1 MKNKID
7 KDISLFFPK
16 EFNFLLLGGNFLFS
30 KRLYEIMKRE
40 YKIKRIDYKNDFVE
54 EYFSCI
60 DNTTFKIHLES
71 YKKIQAIINLHNS
84 NTLIFTSEILL
95 FLSKEDYVQFLNTL
109 KELKKDNTKFIF
121 ISIKSPL
128 HICKKLNGKNELSNM
143 SSKDWYHSRLREI
156 EAVLN
161 PEIDLIYQFS
171 SYCTYLDSN
180 LQTNPLQLFGV
191 DKAAIDVCED
201 ERLNP
206 FSLNLADDIIQDM
219 VDNLSKTNKIV
230 FNSLTKDV
238 TLESIRSNFFNE
250 DLYSY
255 VSKQARCSLHLIY
268 RKKPHETV
276 NNSSVAEWRF
286 RLGYLLK
293 TNITQNVIDELD
305 AIVPIPETG
314 KYYAQGLAHS
324 LNKPYTEAFYKQS
337 EIGRSFD
344 INNKEEREQ
353 FINSKLGIIPDL
365 VNGKTIGIVDEA
377 IFTGQTSKI
386 VRELLRNTAVKK
398 IYFFI
403 ASPVCRN
410 KCKLNMQPD
419 RNLLCE
425 NKTIDDLVS
434 YFDIDGIFFQDL
446 DSFSHIVS
454 SSGFN
459 HTCCFS
465 K

>member
-7 KDISLFFPK
+7 KDVNLFLPQ

-40 YKIKRIDYKNDFVE
+40 YKIKRIDYKHDFVE

-60 DNTTFKIHLES
+60 DSTTFKIDLEP
-71 YKKIQAIINLHNS
+71 YKKIKALVNLHNS
-84 NTLIFTSEILL
+84 DTIIFTSEILL
-95 FLSKEDYVQFLNTL
+95 FLSQYNYTAFFSTLKKLKEDNIRFV
-109 KELKKDNTKFIF
+109 F
-121 ISIKSPL
+121 ISVKSPL

-143 SSKDWYHSRLREI
+143 SSRDWYHSRLKEI
-156 EAVLN
+156 KGVLN
-161 PEIDLIYQFS
+161 PNKDLIYEFS
-171 SYCTYLDSN
+171 SYCTYLHSN
-180 LQTNPLQLFGV
+180 LQANPIQML
-191 DKAAIDVCED
+191 DKDKTAISVCE
-201 ERLNP
+201 EEKLNS
-206 FSLNLADDIIQDM
+206 FSLNVADDIISDI
-219 VDNLSKTNKIV
+219 VNNLSKTNRVV
-230 FNSLTKDV
+230 FNHTTNDV
-238 TLESIRSNFFNE
+238 TLEFIVNDFFDG

-268 RKKPHETV
+268 RKKPNEVV

-286 RLGYLLK
+286 KLGSLLK
-293 TNITQNVIDELD
+293 TNIPQNVIDHLD
-305 AIVPIPETG
+305 VIVPIPETG

-324 LNKPYTEAFYKQS
+324 LNKPYIEAFYKQS

-344 INNKEEREQ
+344 INNKQQREQ
-353 FINSKLGIIPDL
+353 FIYSKLGVLPDL
-365 VNGKTIGIVDEA
+365 VNGKNIGIVDEG
-377 IFTGQTSKI
+377 IFTGQTTKI
-386 VRELLRNTAVKK
+386 VRKLLENTSVNK

-425 NKTIDDLVS
+425 HKTIDDLVS
-434 YFDIDGIFFQDL
+434 YFNIDGIFFQDL
-446 DSFSHIVS
+446 DSFGNILS
-454 SSGFN
+454 SSGFD